1 MGNLLMIVSG
11 LLMVATHRNPN
22 LVKPKRPNPLVRGI
36 IEFGAYMFAAWSF
49 ILFVRMKM
57 LEIGMGG
64 NKNA

>member
-11 LLMVATHRNPN
+11 LLMVATHRNPK

-36 IEFGAYMFAAWSF
+36 IEFGAYAFAAWSF

-57 LEIGMGG
+57 LEIGLGG

>member
-1 MGNLLMIVSG
+1 
-11 LLMVATHRNPN
+11 MVATHRNPK

-36 IEFGAYMFAAWSF
+36 IEFGAYAFAAWSF

-57 LEIGMGG
+57 LEIGLGG

>member
-1 MGNLLMIVSG
+1 MF
-11 LLMVATHRNPN
+11 ATHQNPK

-36 IEFGAYMFAAWSF
+36 IEFGAYAFAAYSF

-57 LEIGMGG
+57 LEIGLGG

>member
-1 MGNLLMIVSG
+1 ML
-11 LLMVATHRNPN
+11 ATHHNPN

-36 IEFGAYMFAAWSF
+36 IEFGAYAFAVWSF

-57 LEIGMGG
+57 IEIGLGG

>member
-11 LLMVATHRNPN
+11 MIMLATHHNPK
-22 LVKPKRPNPLVRGI
+22 LVKPRRPNPIVRGI
-36 IEFGAYMFAAWSF
+36 IELGAYAFAAWSF

-57 LEIGMGG
+57 IEMGG